1 MADSKRAKTVG
12 ELFRRKLNG
21 YNSGFAFE
29 LVIKSIAR
37 FDQLM
42 FPVSESQIFEILQQC
57 FFDITG
63 DKFPIDLYID
73 YIQNNLSDND
83 VSWDD
88 TVVYKGHYCNLEEV
102 FNTVSRLIRIAMIE
116 NMLSIESY
124 DEIQDFEINLQ
135 EKDNRA
141 MIYGSINGVRY
152 HFDSIKQL
160 NSYSSSYWITII
172 NEKIVMNKR
181 FYGIF
186 LSEYPSYYQ
195 EEVRLRI
202 DHPLIKRIAD
212 FIYENDL
219 YDKDDYEKVSIMDI
233 INSDKRRGKRNS
245 YKDIKKDYFSSGW
258 FKR

>member
-1 MADSKRAKTVG
+1 MADRKRAKTVG
-12 ELFRRKLNG
+12 ELFRNKLRG
-21 YNSGFAFE
+21 YDSGYSFDF
-29 LVIKSIAR
+29 VMKSINR
-37 FDQLM
+37 FDQLS
-42 FPVSESQIFEILQQC
+42 FPIREDQVLETMAQC
-57 FFDITG
+57 FWDMVG
-63 DKFPIDLYID
+63 EKFPFDLYKK
-73 YIQNNLSDND
+73 YIQKGRKAFIQEGYDSFFKFSDYSLHN
-83 VSWDD
+83 
-88 TVVYKGHYCNLEEV
+88 V
-102 FNTVSRLIRIAMIE
+102 FDAVFRLTKIAMIE

-124 DEIQDFEINLQ
+124 DEIQDFEINLI

-172 NEKIVMNKR
+172 NEKIVM
-181 FYGIF
+181 YEGIGSF
-186 LSEYPSYYQ
+186 FISEDPGYYQ

-202 DHPLIKRIAD
+202 DHPLIKRIAN

-219 YDKDDYEKVSIMDI
+219 YDKDDYEEVSIMDI

-245 YKDIKKDYFSSGW
+245 YKDIKKDYYSSGW